1 MMNNMDFRNIALS
14 HAEKYPLM
22 QAQDYV
28 KLAYQSAFGAGHMV
42 SGFENALARVK
53 SERMHETENVSSE
66 DIGGGYVRLHLSGG
80 EYPLSCETAARMFV
94 LSAESVPES
103 KDTFFAF
110 SEILLTLSAE
120 GAIRPAQ
127 SEIGASLQKFRS
139 GDFSPVSHTDIYRE
153 SYRPAYRV
161 IKKEFSNYL
170 PLISRLDVLKQKKSR
185 AIIAIDGMCAGGKTT
200 LSSLL
205 GAVFAS
211 PVYHMDDFFLP
222 PAKRTDK
229 RLNEPGGNVDYERF
243 RSDVLDPLLSG
254 KPFSFRPFD
263 CSVMD
268 FVAPVHCSPAPL
280 SIVEGSYACHPT
292 LIHDYD
298 FRIFVSVDPAL
309 QIERIRLRNGEDMLK
324 RFIGEW
330 IPMEMRYFDVFSIP
344 EKADVIIKN
353 GR

>member
-1 MMNNMDFRNIALS
+1 MMNDMDFRNIALS

-53 SERMHETENVSSE
+53 AERTRETESVSSE

-80 EYPLSCETAARMFV
+80 EYPLSSETAARMFV
-94 LSAESVPES
+94 LSAEPVPEC
-103 KDTFFAF
+103 KNKFFAY
-110 SEILLTLSAE
+110 SEILLSLAGE

-127 SEIGASLQKFRS
+127 SEIHASLQKFRS

-153 SYRPAYRV
+153 NYRPAYRV
-161 IKKEFSNYL
+161 IKKAFSDNL
-170 PLISRLDVLKQKKSR
+170 PLISRLDALKQKKNG
-185 AIIAIDGMCAGGKTT
+185 AIVAIDGMCAGGKTT

-222 PAKRTDK
+222 PSKRTEK
-229 RLNEPGGNVDYERF
+229 RLSEPGGNVDYERF

-263 CSVMD
+263 CSIMD
-268 FVAPVHCSPAPL
+268 FASPVLCEPSPL

-292 LIHDYD
+292 LIQDYD
-298 FRIFVSVDPAL
+298 FKIFVSVDPAL
-309 QIERIRLRNGEDMLK
+309 QLERIRLRNGEGMLK
-324 RFIGEW
+324 RFVSEW